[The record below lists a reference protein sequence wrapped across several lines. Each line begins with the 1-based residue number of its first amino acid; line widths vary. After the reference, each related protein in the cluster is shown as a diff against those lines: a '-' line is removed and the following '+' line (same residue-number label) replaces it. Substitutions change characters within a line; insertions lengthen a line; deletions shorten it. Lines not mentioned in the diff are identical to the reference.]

1 MTTENEDISMNEKRK
16 IDESENTNDE
26 TTKKE
31 SK

>member
-26 TTKKE
+26 TTRKE
-31 SK
+31 LK